1 MVSCV
6 SLKEIK
12 ERVTVDSNK
21 LKDVIFYH
29 QIHTRVYTDTRE
41 REREREREGERE
53 RDVLMKHVI
62 VV

>member
-1 MVSCV
+1 MRE

-12 ERVTVDSNK
+12 ERVTVDSSK
-21 LKDVIFYH
+21 MKDVIFYH
-29 QIHTRVYTDTRE
+29 QIHTHVCTDT
-41 REREREREGERE
+41 REREGERE